1 MEQYKKKR
9 DVENRIKQKP
19 IDSGWKAVTLMPT
32 YVSTSNIHF
41 VIDTDEIFQLD
52 NREHG
57 QKNETVFFILLTLNF
72 CDRLIYLTT

>member
-1 MEQYKKKR
+1 
-9 DVENRIKQKP
+9 
-19 IDSGWKAVTLMPT
+19 MPT

-57 QKNETVFFILLTLNF
+57 QRNETVFFILLTLNF